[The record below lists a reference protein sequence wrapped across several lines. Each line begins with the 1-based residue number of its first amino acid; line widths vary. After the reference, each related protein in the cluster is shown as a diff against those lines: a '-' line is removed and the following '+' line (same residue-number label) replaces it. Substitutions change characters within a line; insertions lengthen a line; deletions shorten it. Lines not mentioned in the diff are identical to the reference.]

1 MCACVQHRSQYLSVF
16 TLSAGTIPLVPPA
29 NRLYGNVWC
38 HHTSERMTGGGVVCV
53 YVLWVTQPATHTL
66 WWPDRAGRARHW
78 NSLRS
83 AELSLSLPSHK
94 TYWILWFRKSCLPE
108 LINFA
113 WKHCS
118 IWFTAP
124 SGFINLLEQSNKTN
138 STTLLD
144 ALLRCDGAFM
154 SHSAINKQ
162 AIRIE
167 WNPGCILA

>member
-1 MCACVQHRSQYLSVF
+1 MHVCSTGLSISLSIHSLQEQFPLYLQPIVCMGMCDVITHLSVWRKGEWCAYMCCESHSLQR
-16 TLSAGTIPLVPPA
+16 TLFKDRTSQDVLGTEIPWDQL
-29 NRLYGNVWC
+29 
-38 HHTSERMTGGGVVCV
+38 
-53 YVLWVTQPATHTL
+53 
-66 WWPDRAGRARHW
+66 
-78 NSLRS
+78 NS
-83 AELSLSLPSHK
+83 LSLSLSSHK
-94 TYWILWFRKSCLPE
+94 TYWILWFRKSRLPE

-124 SGFINLLEQSNKTN
+124 SGFINLEQSNKTN
-138 STTLLD
+138 STTLID

-167 WNPGCILA
+167 WSPGCILA

>member
-1 MCACVQHRSQYLSVF
+1 MCAAPVSVSLCLYTLCRNNSPCASSQSFVWECVMSSHIWAYDGRGSGVRICVVS
-16 TLSAGTIPLVPPA
+16 
-29 NRLYGNVWC
+29 
-38 HHTSERMTGGGVVCV
+38 HTACNAHSLMTG
-53 YVLWVTQPATHTL
+53 P
-66 WWPDRAGRARHW
+66 GRTC
-78 NSLRS
+78 S
-83 AELSLSLPSHK
+83 ALKFPEISWTLSLSLPSHK